1 MEWYG
6 RVVSLLFRNNSALT
20 EGHFIAFPDFIT
32 FYTKH
37 VPNPSTPVASSALRI
52 SLNTGEGVFYG
63 HKYKVEKV
71 CRLRFW
77 LAPRLTKVT
86 FGTGVRG

>member
-1 MEWYG
+1 MEWFG
-6 RVVSLLFRNNSALT
+6 RVVSIFFRNNLVLT
-20 EGHFIAFPDFIT
+20 EGYFIALPDLIT
-32 FYTKH
+32 FFTKH
-37 VPNPSTPVASSALRI
+37 VPNPSTPAASSALRI

-63 HKYKVEKV
+63 HKFKVEKV

-77 LAPRLTKVT
+77 LARGLTKVT